1 MRDRP
6 LLFILLAL
14 CLSACTSRHEDIPNE
29 LWDSIALHDSI
40 SLPDSLLDCG
50 LRQALRDDDSL
61 HTALLY
67 FFQGKKLHQEFFLL
81 RAQERY
87 EKAGQYLPADAPPR
101 LRMELDIA
109 RADLCRFNHFDQ
121 QETQLLDDALRLAVQ
136 QQDSPMAVRIGLIRS
151 KRLKNKKQFEKAL
164 NELHAANRYTAVA
177 NDDRQADL
185 QAEMAILHLYLEQ
198 PDSALIHTARAIETR
213 AGRQDYYRALDKGIR
228 FHITRNDSALCYFRQ
243 IAEMFPLRR
252 KTDAYRY
259 MAEALYHQ
267 GRLET
272 SLEFLREHVRYRDSL
287 DADKKAELLDK
298 INAIREYRKQ
308 KQQIEESEHQLTRR
322 MLQVYRLAA
331 AVGLLVILWGA
342 YYIYTRRRQARL
354 NRDLMQARLSQQ
366 EMEIR
371 YLREQEAKEQLE
383 NAQLTQRLE
392 YFKQLNE
399 ITIPLLMRSRNRT
412 GALHLT
418 PEDWQTLRNNTDACF
433 DGFTRRLKEAY
444 PQLNEEETDFC
455 CLVKME
461 LPLAILA
468 EIYHIAKGSISRKK
482 MRLKE
487 KIGVTDVS
495 FDDFVAGF

>member
-1 MRDRP
+1 MKDCP

-14 CLSACTSRHEDIPNE
+14 CLSACTPRHEDLPNE
-29 LWDSIALHDSI
+29 LWDNLALNDSI
-40 SLPDSLLDCG
+40 LPPDSLLDSG
-50 LRQALRDDDSL
+50 LRRALHDHDSL
-61 HTALLY
+61 HTALLN
-67 FFQGKKLHQEFFLL
+67 FLQGKKLHREYFLL

-87 EKAGQYLPADAPPR
+87 EKAARYLPASAPPR

-109 RADLCRFNHFDQ
+109 RADLCRFNHFDR
-121 QETQLLDDALRLAVQ
+121 QETQWLDDALRLAVQ
-136 QQDSPMAVRIGLIRS
+136 QQDSAMAVRIGLIRS
-151 KRLKNKKQFEKAL
+151 KRLKSKKQFGKAL
-164 NELHAANRYTAVA
+164 DELHAANRYAAAV
-177 NDDRQADL
+177 DKGRQADL
-185 QAEMAILHLYLEQ
+185 QAEMAVLHLYLEQ
-198 PDSALIHTARAIETR
+198 PDSSLAYTARAIGTR

-228 FHITRNDSALCYFRQ
+228 FHIARNDSALHYFRR
-243 IAEMFPLRR
+243 IAEMFPLSR
-252 KTDAYRY
+252 KAEAYRY
-259 MAEALYHQ
+259 MAEALYRR
-267 GRLET
+267 GRAET

-287 DADKKAELLDK
+287 DADKRDELLDK

-322 MLQVYRLAA
+322 KLQVYRLAA
-331 AVGLLVILWGA
+331 VVGLLVILWGA

-354 NRDLMQARLSQQ
+354 NRDLMQARLSRQ
-366 EMEIR
+366 ELEIR
-371 YLREQEAKEQLE
+371 CLREQEAKEQLE